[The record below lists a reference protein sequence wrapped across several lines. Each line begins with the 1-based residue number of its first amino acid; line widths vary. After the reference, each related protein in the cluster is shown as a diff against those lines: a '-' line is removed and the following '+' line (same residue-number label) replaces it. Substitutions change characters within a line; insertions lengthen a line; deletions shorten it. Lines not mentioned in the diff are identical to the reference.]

1 MAVSNQAEKWR
12 QEQHSHTNTPVNT
25 QQHTH
30 TLLLLDQQVYKLTP
44 AGVTLTGVLF
54 NAPVVDKTW

>member
-1 MAVSNQAEKWR
+1 METRAAQSYK
-12 QEQHSHTNTPVNT
+12 HTCKHTA
-25 QQHTH
+25 TH